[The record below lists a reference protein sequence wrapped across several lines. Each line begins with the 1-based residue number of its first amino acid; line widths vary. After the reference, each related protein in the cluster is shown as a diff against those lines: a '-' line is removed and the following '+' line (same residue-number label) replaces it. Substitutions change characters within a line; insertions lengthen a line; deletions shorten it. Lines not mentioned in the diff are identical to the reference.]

1 MFSTCAIERAGYHG
15 RMERITESQVEQKE
29 EAPVRNL
36 KTNPADTI
44 RAMAEVEGPE
54 WFGQQDGIQ
63 KGVSSDGEYETSLP
77 NALERLDQGK
87 SSIVYGKFGLNRWY
101 IEKDGSVSFSESHSD
116 ANHTEKAREFGFHIA
131 PALRVP

>member
-1 MFSTCAIERAGYHG
+1 
-15 RMERITESQVEQKE
+15 MEQFPGEQKE

-36 KTNPADTI
+36 KTNAADTI

-77 NALERLDQGK
+77 NALERLDEGK
-87 SSIVYGKFGLNRWY
+87 SSVVYGKLGFNRWY
-101 IEKDGSVSFSESHSD
+101 VEKDGGIAFSESHSD
-116 ANHTEKAREFGFHIA
+116 PDHIA
-131 PALRVP
+131 GARKHGFEIVP